1 MSCEV
6 LVEGVSF
13 LYAED
18 DGTLTISLTK
28 SNRMEW
34 WKCVLKGEP
43 EINTQKVEPEASK
56 LTDLD
61 TETRGTV
68 EKMMV

>member
-6 LVEGVSF
+6 LVEGGF

>member
-6 LVEGVSF
+6 LVEGVGF